1 MANDDINKAMT
12 KSRAVMDRLQEGDT
26 YQQAMDNS
34 DKSLEQHAQ
43 EANKEF
49 PEFNE
54 EYMVEQKAKAKSLK
68 VSVLKTLVGQG
79 LSEIDSDNL
88 VEDVMNRY
96 PAQAD
101 RIIEGLSRG
110 DLRYVSKE
118 EYEAI
123 KDRFPLMEQK

>member
-1 MANDDINKAMT
+1 MNDDINKAMK
-12 KSRAVMDRLQEGDT
+12 KSQAVMTNLSEGGD
-26 YQQAMDNS
+26 YAHAVAKAE
-34 DKSLEQHAQ
+34 KSLEQHAQ
-43 EANKEF
+43 QANKEF

>member
-1 MANDDINKAMT
+1 MNDDINKAMK
-12 KSRAVMDRLQEGDT
+12 KSQAVMTNLSEGGD
-26 YQQAMDNS
+26 YAHAVGKAE
-34 DKSLEQHAQ
+34 KSLEQHAQ
-43 EANKEF
+43 QANREF

-96 PAQAD
+96 PSQAG

-110 DLRYVSKE
+110 DLRYVSKD

-123 KDRFPLMEQK
+123 KDRFPLMELK